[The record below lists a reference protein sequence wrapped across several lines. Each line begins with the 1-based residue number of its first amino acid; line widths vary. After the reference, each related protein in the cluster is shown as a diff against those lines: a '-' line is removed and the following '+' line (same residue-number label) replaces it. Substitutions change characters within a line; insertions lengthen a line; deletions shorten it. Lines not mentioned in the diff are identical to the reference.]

1 MRGLL
6 FPGERRVMVAQFPDP
21 TPDHGEVAVRI
32 RAAAVCGSDMYSYRM
47 SAER

>member
-6 FPGERRVMVAQFPDP
+6 FPCERRVKVAHFPDP
-21 TPDHGEVAVRI
+21 TPEDGEVVVRI